1 MAGFLAIWPNCAH
14 LQSLKCV
21 VELSLASSTRR
32 CHDNAWRDRGNAPA
46 KSISGQHTELVAM
59 RRPQIIHN
67 IVFMADIIGQVNP
80 IDIGIWKEINKRQ
93 LILDFWV
100 SHQNTWVLGLNIFQK
115 LDGCWVHGIQVQPIP
130 NFNSRTLIFFVFLA
144 LVKQTEVK
152 FNLRQTFMCLLEVPP
167 PTYLLS

>member
-1 MAGFLAIWPNCAH
+1 MIRQFHKKKLKSIFGGFLPFWPNCAH

-21 VELSLASSTRR
+21 VELSLASPTWR

-80 IDIGIWKEINKRQ
+80 IDIGIWKEINNRQ
-93 LILDFWV
+93 LILDLWV
-100 SHQNTWVLGLNIFQK
+100 SHQNDTWVFQK
-115 LDGCWVHGIQVQPIP
+115 LDDCWVHGIQVQPIS
-130 NFNSRTLIFFVFLA
+130 NFDPRTLIFF
-144 LVKQTEVK
+144 
-152 FNLRQTFMCLLEVPP
+152 
-167 PTYLLS
+167 LSF